1 MKKNIHPNSRK
12 TKIYTT
18 KKNVIELVTCLP
30 EEFHLSMDPSNH
42 QAWTKSTK
50 NSGSIGKAAE
60 YAKKYQGIEEL

>member
-12 TKIYTT
+12 TKIYTI

-42 QAWTKSTK
+42 VAWTKSSK
-50 NSGSIGKAAE
+50 NAGSIGKAAE
-60 YAKKYQGIEEL
+60 YAKKYKGIEEL